1 MGREGN
7 IIIFDDLAVF
17 SSFPKETTLDWMR
30 QSKIFMANYT
40 GKVPIND
47 CDRILISIVNGTQ
60 KNSTFIISTFMSA
73 LDTADRLEIA
83 SSLLEKGRTEFFCP
97 NESF

>member
-1 MGREGN
+1 MEREGN

-30 QSKIFMANYT
+30 QSKVFMANYT
-40 GKVPIND
+40 GKVPILN
-47 CDRILISIVNGTQ
+47 CDRILIAVV
-60 KNSTFIISTFMSA
+60 NSTYTVSTYTNA
-73 LDTADRLEIA
+73 VDTANRLEIA
-83 SSLLEKGRTEFFCP
+83 VGLLEKGKTEFFCP